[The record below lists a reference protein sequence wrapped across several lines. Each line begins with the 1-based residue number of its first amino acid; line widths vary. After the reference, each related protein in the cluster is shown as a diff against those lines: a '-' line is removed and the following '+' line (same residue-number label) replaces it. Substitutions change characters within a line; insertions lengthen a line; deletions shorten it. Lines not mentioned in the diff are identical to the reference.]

1 MMWLAYPLSFL
12 CLQSNCVCKE
22 DVLLTRMHEAGSHD
36 RMIHFAQGPP
46 TKRHL
51 VKPERVLIYT
61 KKMEVRWRDLEAGL
75 QGVRSLDDVIRID
88 LHFLCRHVHTRTSA
102 IANPTQRAVHSEYPN
117 KECYRVSNFHFMA
130 RFTSMAGF
138 DQG

>member
-1 MMWLAYPLSFL
+1 
-12 CLQSNCVCKE
+12 
-22 DVLLTRMHEAGSHD
+22 MHEAGS
-36 RMIHFAQGPP
+36 RVAQGPP

-88 LHFLCRHVHTRTSA
+88 LHFLCRHIHTRTSA
-102 IANPTQRAVHSEYPN
+102 IAHPTQRALHSEYRN
-117 KECYRVSNFHFMA
+117 
-130 RFTSMAGF
+130 
-138 DQG
+138 